1 MKKRAFL
8 FITGLLLAGSFTFL
22 HAEKIKG
29 NGNVIT
35 KEIPVSD
42 FNNVAI
48 GPGIECNSRFF
59 SRNTYQSPVLNYTQT
74 TGAFALSVTMDEN
87 LFSYLEIKSGGDELS
102 VHTPKGVVIN
112 PSKLEINASSK
123 ELKKVA
129 VSGCIDFVTANT
141 FKSDRLTIGISG
153 ASDVKINHPA
163 QIEQFS
169 VNISGAGDLIT
180 EKLTC
185 KELECNISGAGD
197 IALKGKADRARFTVS
212 GAGDIKAYDLIVK
225 YLECRVSGSGDA
237 NIMATETL
245 DATVS
250 GTGDIRYKGNARA
263 NTRVSGFGDIKKMD
277 N

>member
-35 KEIPVSD
+35 KEIPVSN
-42 FNNVAI
+42 FKHVAV
-48 GPGIECNSRFF
+48 GPGVECNGRFF
-59 SRNTYQSPVLNYTQT
+59 SKKTYQSPVLNYTQT
-74 TGAFALSVTMDEN
+74 TGAFALSITMDEN
-87 LFSYLEIKSGGDELS
+87 LFSYLEIKSSEDDLS
-102 VHTPKGVVIN
+102 VRTQKGIVIN

-123 ELKKVA
+123 ELEKVT
-129 VSGCIDFVTANT
+129 VSGCIDFVTANA
-141 FKSDRLTIGISG
+141 FKSDRLDIGISG
-153 ASDVKINHPA
+153 ASDVKINHAA
-163 QIEQFS
+163 QIDQFS
-169 VNISGAGDLIT
+169 VSISGAGDLIA
-180 EKLTC
+180 EQLAC
-185 KELECNISGAGD
+185 KELACNISGAGD

-225 YLECRVSGSGDA
+225 YLECKVSGSGDA
-237 NIMATETL
+237 KIMATETL

-263 NTRVSGFGDIKKMD
+263 NTRISGFGDIKKVD
-277 N
+277 